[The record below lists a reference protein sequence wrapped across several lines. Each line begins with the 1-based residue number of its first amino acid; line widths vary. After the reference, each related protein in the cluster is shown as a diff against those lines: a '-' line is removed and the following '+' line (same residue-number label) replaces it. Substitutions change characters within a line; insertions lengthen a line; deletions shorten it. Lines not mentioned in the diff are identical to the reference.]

1 MLNPEFNE
9 YKGLKVIRGYSRLS
23 PTTRGTATPSPSLFL
38 WVLLFYV
45 LDRRFHQHS
54 TITIYYKTLYI
65 GVFKIKKTLK
75 DYLGNRIS

>member
-1 MLNPEFNE
+1 MLNPTFNE

-23 PTTRGTATPSPSLFL
+23 PNHQRNSNPSLFL

-45 LDRRFHQHS
+45 LGRRFHHHS

-75 DYLGNRIS
+75 DYLGKRIS